1 MDWQKLKFAGEQIVH
16 SVFQI
21 QMSMK
26 SVFKT
31 WSDYVY
37 EVESCSNKKFQRSLT
52 LVRADVL

>member
-26 SVFKT
+26 SVFSE
-31 WSDYVY
+31 SDCSYSMVTSTEANYVY
-37 EVESCSNKKFQRSLT
+37 DSGTL
-52 LVRADVL
+52 LVR